1 MISLQKPFTLQSGW
15 ALCWQKSQFY
25 FKMIIFFLW
34 NSLNKQA
41 HLKFS
46 VDCKFK
52 KCVFQIPSRHLKG
65 ESTFPSESFRHLC
78 KDDFKIY
85 TSLFG
90 IGFSFEHER
99 NVNII
104 PLFWLVFLW
113 SFVEVYKSITIPYGK
128 RMMSYEKNAS
138 NVIVFVRAIL
148 IVKRRVESLRIGLF
162 AIGSVGWCLYLV
174 HWTLLIPCQL

>member
-1 MISLQKPFTLQSGW
+1 MQQNLKRDFSTENIHIAKWLGFMLAKISILFQDDYFFPLKLVEQASTLEV
-15 ALCWQKSQFY
+15 LCWLQIK
-25 FKMIIFFLW
+25 KKRCIF
-34 NSLNKQA
+34 QM
-41 HLKFS
+41 
-46 VDCKFK
+46 
-52 KCVFQIPSRHLKG
+52 PSRHLKG

-78 KDDFKIY
+78 KDDFKMY

-99 NVNII
+99 SVNII

-113 SFVEVYKSITIPYGK
+113 SFVEVYDVQIHYYGK

-148 IVKRRVESLRIGLF
+148 IVKRRVKSLRIGLF
-162 AIGSVGWCLYLV
+162 AIGSVG
-174 HWTLLIPCQL
+174 